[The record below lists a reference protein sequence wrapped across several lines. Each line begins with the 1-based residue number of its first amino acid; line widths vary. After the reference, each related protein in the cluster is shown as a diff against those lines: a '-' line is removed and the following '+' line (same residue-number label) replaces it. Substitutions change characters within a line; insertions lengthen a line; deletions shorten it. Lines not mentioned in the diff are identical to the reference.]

1 MNNDINKVF
10 VSVIVPMYNKE
21 STIIRCLESLSE
33 QKLKELEII
42 VIDDGST
49 DKSKELVEKYQKRDN
64 RIKLISQENRG
75 PGAARNVGI
84 KAASGEYIGFVDCD
98 DKLDSRMYEA
108 MYCALQKTKSSVA
121 VCQEKN
127 VFYEK
132 DGRCRVLSETHFP
145 YKEITVCDREQMLD
159 WFLNFKYLSLN
170 SACFKLVK
178 KSIFTEHNIW
188 FPEDYRYAED
198 LTISGGIFSVAQRVA
213 IVPESLY
220 IYIHDTG
227 TFSTSYTIKK
237 AQDVLEDLKDVL
249 RYLKKIHYTGT
260 VDNFILGMSFSSI
273 RQIYGT
279 EKKQERESKEAKEL
293 ISTWKKMKKHRR
305 PRFRGKKMPVFH
317 KMKVLVAWMHM
328 EAFTCKIINL
338 LSGVPFFRFMV

>member
-1 MNNDINKVF
+1 
-10 VSVIVPMYNKE
+10 
-21 STIIRCLESLSE
+21 
-33 QKLKELEII
+33 
-42 VIDDGST
+42 
-49 DKSKELVEKYQKRDN
+49 
-64 RIKLISQENRG
+64 
-75 PGAARNVGI
+75 
-84 KAASGEYIGFVDCD
+84 
-98 DKLDSRMYEA
+98 
-108 MYCALQKTKSSVA
+108 
-121 VCQEKN
+121 
-127 VFYEK
+127 
-132 DGRCRVLSETHFP
+132 
-145 YKEITVCDREQMLD
+145 MLD

-198 LTISGGIFSVAQRVA
+198 LTISGGIFSIAQRVA